1 LASLAASG
9 SALALAVPMTLN
21 NLAGGVAGGLS
32 GSGPL
37 AMGFGALVASF
48 VLMACGHWLGG
59 WAIAGGKKSALA
71 GAEPRVCA
79 AAVFFSL
86 AIAQLLGLSTV

>member
-1 LASLAASG
+1 
-9 SALALAVPMTLN
+9 MTLN

-59 WAIAGGKKSALA
+59 WATAGGKKSALA
-71 GAEPRVCA
+71 GAEPECA
-79 AAVFFSL
+79 PQPSFSVS
-86 AIAQLLGLSTV
+86 LLLSSSDYPRSN